1 VSALVADG
9 PLPLPAEGG
18 RGAADAGTIDAAAP
32 VAASSASAPLVA
44 QAPVVTPAPSPRA
57 YARSRAVGQS
67 LIPALAALAITIV
80 LFSLAVGLAGFSPFQ
95 VWSLI
100 VQGGFGDA
108 FAWQNTL
115 QRAAPLVLTGL
126 AVALPAQAGRVII
139 GAEGALVLGGLAASA
154 IGDVLADRHAG
165 PILVWP
171 AMGIAGALAGA
182 VWIGIVGWLREKRE
196 VNETIASLLMSFI
209 AIALFNQCVET
220 VLRDPA
226 SLNKPST
233 RPLPDA
239 LMLPSMPGLDVH
251 WGLALGIVVALLA
264 WSVMRL
270 TPLGMAVRVAGGN
283 PRAALGVGLPVGLLT
298 IGACAAGGACA
309 GLAGA
314 TEVAAVHGAANAAL
328 IAGYGYSGIL
338 IAFAARFSPG
348 GVIPVAILVGGIAAS
363 GSLLQRRLGLPDASV
378 VVLLGFA
385 FVALI
390 GCETLRGRT
399 FTLRR
404 KAHG

>member
-1 VSALVADG
+1 MSSIPLPVSAAPQPMG
-9 PLPLPAEGG
+9 E
-18 RGAADAGTIDAAAP
+18 AALRARE
-32 VAASSASAPLVA
+32 VLQSAL
-44 QAPVVTPAPSPRA
+44 
-57 YARSRAVGQS
+57 
-67 LIPALAALAITIV
+67 PALAALALTIV
-80 LFSLAVGLAGFSPFQ
+80 LFSLAVALAGFNPLE
-95 VWSLI
+95 VWGLI
-100 VQGGFGDA
+100 VLGGFGDA
-108 FAWQNTL
+108 FALQNTL
-115 QRAAPLVLTGL
+115 QRAAPLMLTGL

-154 IGDVLADRHAG
+154 LGNVLADAKAG
-165 PILVWP
+165 PLVVWP
-171 AMGIAGALAGA
+171 AMALAGA
-182 VWIGIVGWLREKRE
+182 AAGGVWIGIVGALREKRE

-239 LMLPSMPGLDVH
+239 LMLPALPGLDVH
-251 WGLALGIVVALLA
+251 WGLAVGIVVALVA
-264 WSVMRL
+264 WGVMKL
-270 TPLGMAVRVAGGN
+270 TPLGLALRVAGGN
-283 PRAALGVGLPVGLLT
+283 PRTALGVGLPVVRLT

-314 TEVAAVHGAANAAL
+314 VEVGAVHGAANASL

-338 IAFAARFSPG
+338 IAFAARFSPL
-348 GVIPVAILVGGIAAS
+348 GVVPVAILVGGIAAS

-378 VVLLGFA
+378 TVLLGFA

-390 GCETLRGRT
+390 GCETLRGRSLPSLIRT
-399 FTLRR
+399 
-404 KAHG
+404 KHG

>member
-1 VSALVADG
+1 VSSLSATGALPVVASSG
-9 PLPLPAEGG
+9 EAALPATTS
-18 RGAADAGTIDAAAP
+18 AATLAAAP
-32 VAASSASAPLVA
+32 ASVVPAA
-44 QAPVVTPAPSPRA
+44 PALPPSDR
-57 YARSRAVGQS
+57 ARSRAIEQS
-67 LIPALAALAITIV
+67 LLPPLAALAITIV
-80 LFSLAVGLAGFSPFQ
+80 LFSLAVGLAGFNPVE

-100 VQGGFGDA
+100 AQGGFGDA

-154 IGDVLADRHAG
+154 LGDQLADRQVAATV
-165 PILVWP
+165 LWP
-171 AMGIAGALAGA
+171 AMAIAGALAGG

-251 WGLALGIVVALLA
+251 WGLALGIVVALIA
-264 WSVMRL
+264 WGVMRL

-283 PRAALGVGLPVGLLT
+283 PRAALGVGLPVGVLT

-314 TEVAAVHGAANAAL
+314 GDVAAVHGAANASL

-378 VVLLGFA
+378 LVLLGFA

-399 FTLRR
+399 FSLRR
-404 KAHG
+404 KSHV

>member
-1 VSALVADG
+1 MSTVCTARSLQV
-9 PLPLPAEGG
+9 
-18 RGAADAGTIDAAAP
+18 AAAP
-32 VAASSASAPLVA
+32 LQLERLRGFAQSLVPAVAAL
-44 QAPVVTPAPSPRA
+44 
-57 YARSRAVGQS
+57 G
-67 LIPALAALAITIV
+67 LTIAF
-80 LFSLAVGLAGFSPFQ
+80 FSLAVGLAGFNPLP

-100 VQGGFGDA
+100 ARGGFGDA

-115 QRAAPLVLTGL
+115 QRAAPLLLTGL

-165 PILVWP
+165 PSVVWP
-171 AMGIAGALAGA
+171 AMGLAGALAGG

-251 WGLALGIVVALLA
+251 WGLGIGIVVALIA
-264 WSVMRL
+264 WAVMRL

-283 PRAALGVGLPVGLLT
+283 PRAALGVGLPVGVLT

-309 GLAGA
+309 GLGGA
-314 TEVAAVHGAANAAL
+314 VEVAAVHGAASGSL
-328 IAGYGYSGIL
+328 VAGYGYSGIL

-378 VVLLGFA
+378 TVLLGFA

-390 GCETLRGRT
+390 GCETLRGRS
-399 FTLRR
+399 FSLRR
-404 KAHG
+404 TPHG

>member
-1 VSALVADG
+1 M
-9 PLPLPAEGG
+9 
-18 RGAADAGTIDAAAP
+18 RG
-32 VAASSASAPLVA
+32 L
-44 QAPVVTPAPSPRA
+44 
-57 YARSRAVGQS
+57 GQS
-67 LIPALAALAITIV
+67 LVPAAAALGLTVV
-80 LFSLAVGLAGFSPFQ
+80 LFSLAVALAGFNPLE

-100 VQGGFGDA
+100 AEGGFGDA

-115 QRAAPLVLTGL
+115 QRAAPLLLTGL

-154 IGDVLADRHAG
+154 IGDVLADRHAAA
-165 PILVWP
+165 LVVWP
-171 AMGIAGALAGA
+171 AMGIAGALAGG

-251 WGLALGIVVALLA
+251 WGLGLGIVVALIA
-264 WSVMRL
+264 WAVMRL

-309 GLAGA
+309 GLAGSV
-314 TEVAAVHGAANAAL
+314 EVAAVHGAANGSL
-328 IAGYGYSGIL
+328 VAGYGYSGIL

-363 GSLLQRRLGLPDASV
+363 GSLLQRRLGLPDAAV
-378 VVLLGFA
+378 IVLLGFA

-390 GCETLRGRT
+390 GCETLRGRR
-399 FTLRR
+399 FSLHRR
-404 KAHG
+404 SRG

>member
-1 VSALVADG
+1 VSAVSSAG
-9 PLPLPAEGG
+9 PLPASPAPAQFERV
-18 RGAADAGTIDAAAP
+18 RGLAQSLVPA
-32 VAASSASAPLVA
+32 VAALGLT
-44 QAPVVTPAPSPRA
+44 VVF
-57 YARSRAVGQS
+57 
-67 LIPALAALAITIV
+67 
-80 LFSLAVGLAGFSPFQ
+80 FSLAVALAGFSPLE

-100 VQGGFGDA
+100 AEGGFGDA

-115 QRAAPLVLTGL
+115 QRAAPLLLTGL

-171 AMGIAGALAGA
+171 AMGIAGALAGG

-239 LMLPSMPGLDVH
+239 LMLPSMPGIDVH
-251 WGLALGIVVALLA
+251 WGLGLGIVVALIA
-264 WSVMRL
+264 WAVMRL

-283 PRAALGVGLPVGLLT
+283 PRTALGVGLPVGLLT

-314 TEVAAVHGAANAAL
+314 VEVAAVHGAANGSL
-328 IAGYGYSGIL
+328 VAGYGYSGIL

-363 GSLLQRRLGLPDASV
+363 GSLLQRRLGLPDAAV
-378 VVLLGFA
+378 MVLLGFA

-390 GCETLRGRT
+390 GCETLRGRS
-399 FTLRR
+399 FSIRR
-404 KAHG
+404 RSHG

>member
-1 VSALVADG
+1 MSSI
-9 PLPLPAEGG
+9 PAP
-18 RGAADAGTIDAAAP
+18 AAMAPAAP
-32 VAASSASAPLVA
+32 SQASQRA
-44 QAPVVTPAPSPRA
+44 QALL
-57 YARSRAVGQS
+57 QS
-67 LIPALAALAITIV
+67 LLPALAALVLTV
-80 LFSLAVGLAGFSPFQ
+80 LLFSLAVALAGFNPLE
-95 VWSLI
+95 VWGLI

-115 QRAAPLVLTGL
+115 QRAAPLLLTGL

-154 IGDVLADRHAG
+154 FGNVLADAKAG
-165 PILVWP
+165 PVIVWP
-171 AMGIAGALAGA
+171 AMALAGALAGG
-182 VWIGIVGWLREKRE
+182 VWIGLVGWLREKRE

-233 RPLPDA
+233 RPLPEA

-251 WGLALGIVVALLA
+251 WGLAVGIVVALFA
-264 WSVMRL
+264 WGVMRL
-270 TPLGMAVRVAGGN
+270 TPLGLALRVAGGN
-283 PRAALGVGLPVGLLT
+283 PRTALGVGLPVAWLT
-298 IGACAAGGACA
+298 VGACAAGGACA

-314 TEVAAVHGAANAAL
+314 VEVGAVHGAANASL

-338 IAFAARFSPG
+338 IAFAARFSPA

-363 GSLLQRRLGLPDASV
+363 GSLLQRRLGLPDAAV
-378 VVLLGFA
+378 TVLLGFA

-390 GCETLRGRT
+390 SCETLRGRS
-399 FTLRR
+399 FNFGRS
-404 KAHG
+404 KPHG